1 MLISRVLVGIA
12 LTVLAA
18 MIWLDWNFQTPLFYT
33 PISPS
38 DDVSTMLLFKK
49 AIEISLSLGV
59 TSIGVIVLVRK
70 PLVMQ
75 RNSWQRGRSAGFWP
89 FGFTRTSFT
98 CSHIRPPC
106 CEAPTNMVEKWIS
119 ESGP

>member
-1 MLISRVLVGIA
+1 MLISRGLVGIA

-18 MIWLDWNFQTPLFYT
+18 MIWLDWNFQAPLFYT

-70 PLVMQ
+70 
-75 RNSWQRGRSAGFWP
+75 RSGNAAKLLAAGAPGGVLAFWLHP
-89 FGFTRTSFT
+89 DLFYLLT
-98 CSHIRPPC
+98 H
-106 CEAPTNMVEKWIS
+106 
-119 ESGP
+119 